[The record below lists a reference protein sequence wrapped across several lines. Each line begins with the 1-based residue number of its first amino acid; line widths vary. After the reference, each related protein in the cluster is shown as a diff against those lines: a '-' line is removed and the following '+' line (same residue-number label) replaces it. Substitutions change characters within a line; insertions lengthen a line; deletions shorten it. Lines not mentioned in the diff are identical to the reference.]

1 MRLIFLMACLVFFG
15 FASFSYAGEVEVTP
29 AQKAACY
36 LRVIHRDAR
45 GNLLFQQG
53 SGTLVTSRATPGV
66 FVLTDRHVAEVFK
79 PKAQVYVPGLGSF
92 TGTEV
97 SFDLALDSSLLLVDD
112 PTPELTA
119 RAIVFEDIIAD
130 ESAVPEPVVYNF
142 GVPGG
147 AVDTAPSRIPFK
159 DVKLARYAFAPGLQ
173 IVDLIF
179 FDAAKANPGQSGALA
194 WTMDGKAIGIL
205 FANAKLKGG
214 GKGLLVVPF
223 TAVKASVGQYLAQR
237 QQIAVVR

>member
-45 GNLLFQQG
+45 GNLPFQQG

-66 FVLTDRHVAEVFK
+66 FVLTSRHVAEVFK

-97 SFDLALDSSLLLVDD
+97 SFDLALDLSLMLVDD
-112 PTPELTA
+112 PTPELVA
-119 RAIVFEDIIAD
+119 RAVVFEDIAASD
-130 ESAVPEPVVYNF
+130 LVNPEPVVYNF
-142 GVPGG
+142 SKPGG
-147 AVDTAPSRIPFK
+147 AVDTALSKISFK
-159 DVKLARYAFAPGLQ
+159 EVKPARYGLAPGLQ
-173 IVDLIF
+173 VVDFIF
-179 FDAAKANPGQSGALA
+179 FEAAS
-194 WTMDGKAIGIL
+194 
-205 FANAKLKGG
+205 
-214 GKGLLVVPF
+214 
-223 TAVKASVGQYLAQR
+223 ASATN
-237 QQIAVVR
+237 